1 MTEFVKRRARQFR
14 QIGAEYGRDLAAAL
28 LMAVERGADRG
39 VEHEMAQI
47 VLREINAAAARLRAA
62 RLPELLVAAYERACR
77 ESCRT
82 ELLPVVAQRQLV
94 AQRQRQAMQGAAA
107 RAA

>member
-28 LMAVERGADRG
+28 LLAVERGADRDI
-39 VEHEMAQI
+39 EHDMAQI
-47 VLREINAAAARLRAA
+47 VLREINAAVDRLRTA
-62 RLPELLVAAYERACR
+62 RMPELLVAAYERACR
-77 ESCRT
+77 ESCRAQ
-82 ELLPVVAQRQLV
+82 LLPVIAH
-94 AQRQRQAMQGAAA
+94 RQRQAAQGA